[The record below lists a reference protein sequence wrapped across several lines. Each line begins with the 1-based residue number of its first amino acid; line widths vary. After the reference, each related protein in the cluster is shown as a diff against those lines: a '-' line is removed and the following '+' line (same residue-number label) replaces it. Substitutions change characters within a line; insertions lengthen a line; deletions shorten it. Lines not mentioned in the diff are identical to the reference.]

1 MFFTFCHKGGVICI
15 SEIIDIWYLHSYN
28 IVDTKYQ
35 FRQIMTNLK
44 EGMRTCTCGTGGR
57 RKKACIKIMLET
69 EEPSR
74 TITSML
80 HTELNVNVN
89 VNT

>member
-1 MFFTFCHKGGVICI
+1 
-15 SEIIDIWYLHSYN
+15 
-28 IVDTKYQ
+28 
-35 FRQIMTNLK
+35 MTNLK
-44 EGMRTCTCGTGGR
+44 EGMRTCTCGTGVR